1 MGLVNIDWSPGP
13 RGLRQ
18 FGVGVLV
25 GSVAVGGLLYWR
37 GHGDAGLGLMCA
49 GGLAAALAFTGT
61 RVALPVYWAW
71 MGLAFVM
78 GHVMTRLLLGVAYFG
93 VITPMGLIMRGSG
106 RDRLGLRRRSDSYWR
121 PVPPGSGDY
130 ERQF

>member
-61 RVALPVYWAW
+61 RVAL
-71 MGLAFVM
+71 
-78 GHVMTRLLLGVAYFG
+78 HVMTRLLLGVAYFG